1 MSNPYLED
9 PIQFLER
16 VLKHAKTHMEL
27 AEKSLESREFETLDF
42 TLSVVAQDVLT
53 LRRYINDLAQR
64 GVIRKLLAEK

>member
-1 MSNPYLED
+1 MSNPYPED

-27 AEKSLESREFETLDF
+27 AEKSLQSREFETLDF
-42 TLSVVAQDVLT
+42 TLSVIAQDVLT

>member
-1 MSNPYLED
+1 MSNPYPED

-27 AEKSLESREFETLDF
+27 AEKSLENREFETLDF
-42 TLSVVAQDVLT
+42 TLSVIAQDVLT

>member
-1 MSNPYLED
+1 MSNPYPED

-16 VLKHAKTHMEL
+16 VLKHAKTHIEL
-27 AEKSLESREFETLDF
+27 AEKSLQSREFETLDF

-64 GVIRKLLAEK
+64 GVIRKLMTQK